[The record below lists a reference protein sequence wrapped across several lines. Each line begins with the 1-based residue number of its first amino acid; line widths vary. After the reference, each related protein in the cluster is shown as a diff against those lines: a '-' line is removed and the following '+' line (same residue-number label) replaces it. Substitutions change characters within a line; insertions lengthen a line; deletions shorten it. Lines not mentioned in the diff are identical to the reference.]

1 LDRTPTVADYTQT
14 LQLTAGVPDAVEFD
28 ERFGPNLLS
37 VSAAVRKPQRSP
49 PKRYEHQQYDAQHG
63 CPGNT
68 TGVCSTSSIP
78 SRRLEN
84 RRIQMRL
91 ALSSALLASAL
102 LCLSACNKAE
112 SPDKVQADVAK
123 AQSDAAEANA
133 KADEKQKQVEA
144 EAAKDRADAQVK
156 AADKSVGALADSA
169 VTQAEG
175 ETKVALAKCEALEG
189 DAQKACKDQ
198 ANAHMDAVKEK
209 AKAAKSD

>member
-1 LDRTPTVADYTQT
+1 
-14 LQLTAGVPDAVEFD
+14 
-28 ERFGPNLLS
+28 
-37 VSAAVRKPQRSP
+37 
-49 PKRYEHQQYDAQHG
+49 
-63 CPGNT
+63 
-68 TGVCSTSSIP
+68 
-78 SRRLEN
+78 
-84 RRIQMRL
+84 MRL

-112 SPDKVQADVAK
+112 SPEKVQADVAK
-123 AQSDAAEANA
+123 AKSDAVEENA
-133 KADEKQKQVEA
+133 KADEKMKQVQA

-156 AADKSVGALADSA
+156 AADKSVGALADAA

-198 ANAHMDAVKEK
+198 ANAHMDAVKDK